1 MMRWVARAASHY
13 CEETMMR
20 VYMLDGVCQ
29 VISTIVLLDKLL
41 GRTVPFVLLDRKRA
55 DWVRDIEL
63 TFFIVIINYHIQT
76 ATLTR

>member
-1 MMRWVARAASHY
+1 
-13 CEETMMR
+13 MMR

-41 GRTVPFVLLDRKRA
+41 GRTVPFVLLDRRRA
-55 DWVRDIEL
+55 DWVRDTEL
-63 TFFIVIINYHIQT
+63 TFFIVIINYLYYHIQT